1 MKKVLVGGVLP
12 ASEISLGCFRL
23 HTADKARAAALI
35 GAALEE
41 GIDFFD
47 NADIYGGG
55 RCEEM
60 FAEAIGMCPDVREKI
75 LIQTKCGIRP
85 GYYDFSREHILE
97 SVDGSLRRLKTDYI
111 DVLLLHRPDTLMEP
125 DEVAE
130 AFDRLHRTGKVRYF
144 GVSNFSPL
152 QMELLKKAL
161 HQPLL
166 VNQLQFGPMH
176 TGMIDAGI
184 HVNMKDDASFDHDG
198 GILEYC
204 RLHDVTIQPWSPFQY
219 GFFEGV
225 YLNNDKFPE
234 LNAAIGRIA
243 AEKRVPDTAVVI
255 AWILRHPAHMQP
267 IAGTTNPQRLH
278 DLCRAEDV
286 SLTREEWYEIY
297 RAAGNTIP

>member
-23 HTADKARAAALI
+23 HTADKARAAALV

-85 GYYDFSREHILE
+85 GRYDFSREHILK
-97 SVDGSLRRLKTDYI
+97 SVEGSLRRLKTEYI

-130 AFDRLHRTGKVRYF
+130 AFDRLHSSDKVRYF
-144 GVSNFSPL
+144 GVSNFTPL
-152 QMELLKKAL
+152 QMELLKKAAQVFAPAGFDMEIVEK
-161 HQPLL
+161 HH
-166 VNQLQFGPMH
+166 NQKLDAPSGTALALADSMNEALDEAYTYTYDRSQKRKKRDKYEIGLSSVRGGNIVGEHEVIFAGQDEVIEFKH
-176 TGMIDAGI
+176 TAYSKAVFAKGAVEAAKFLKGKPAG
-184 HVNMKDDASFDHDG
+184 HYDMA
-198 GILEYC
+198 
-204 RLHDVTIQPWSPFQY
+204 DV
-219 GFFEGV
+219 
-225 YLNNDKFPE
+225 
-234 LNAAIGRIA
+234 IA
-243 AEKRVPDTAVVI
+243 AK
-255 AWILRHPAHMQP
+255 
-267 IAGTTNPQRLH
+267 
-278 DLCRAEDV
+278 
-286 SLTREEWYEIY
+286 
-297 RAAGNTIP
+297 